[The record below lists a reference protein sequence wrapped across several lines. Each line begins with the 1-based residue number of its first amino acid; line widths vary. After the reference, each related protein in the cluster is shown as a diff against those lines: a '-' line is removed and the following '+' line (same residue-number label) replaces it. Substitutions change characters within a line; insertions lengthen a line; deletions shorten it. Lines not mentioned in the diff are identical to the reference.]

1 MGYSPWSCKE
11 LNTTERLTLSLS
23 LGMFLLQ
30 CRITGNDFLALQLYD
45 SILIR
50 EDDTLS
56 GLSLALWILGRCN
69 SFLACITGH
78 IQDSQLWF
86 WLALLGRGLR
96 KIQTTFLLTNIFP
109 LPFCIHILILA
120 KSC

>member
-1 MGYSPWSCKE
+1 M
-11 LNTTERLTLSLS
+11 NTTERLTLSLS

-78 IQDSQLWF
+78 IQDSSTVV
-86 WLALLGRGLR
+86 LAS
-96 KIQTTFLLTNIFP
+96 
-109 LPFCIHILILA
+109 LA
-120 KSC
+120 G